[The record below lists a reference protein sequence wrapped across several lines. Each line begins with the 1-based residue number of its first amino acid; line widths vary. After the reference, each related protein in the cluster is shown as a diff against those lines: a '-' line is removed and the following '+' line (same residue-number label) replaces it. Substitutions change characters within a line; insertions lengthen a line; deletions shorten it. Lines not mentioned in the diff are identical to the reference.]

1 MKRPNRLLAL
11 IGTCF
16 IVTSKCTHLSN
27 NPFHTSV
34 PEHLHFVLQT
44 LNLEFICCFIWP
56 FPLLLLYLVL
66 FLFHYLFILGVFIY
80 LYLIC
85 FNYCYYFTLF
95 IVTLFIYYYYFF
107 FLLLFMRAHIAISK
121 QERFDTTFPHFACN
135 ILTYKLLE
143 NQLWYALKVSDTW

>member
-95 IVTLFIYYYYFF
+95 IFYSLIYLLLLYLFIIIIFF
-107 FLLLFMRAHIAISK
+107 FFFCLWGRILQFQNQNVSTPLSPTLLAISSH
-121 QERFDTTFPHFACN
+121 TNC
-135 ILTYKLLE
+135 
-143 NQLWYALKVSDTW
+143 